1 MTLNVNIANVL
12 QKYQSQGT
20 ESCFHGRHINPQIYA
35 GLDGNNWSIKDYEA
49 RGGYQALRKIL
60 GLDGGPGMTQEAVRS
75 VGFEAGDLDA
85 MMKQYNPDQLRDGY
99 NKLPNGEELFYIS
112 NPALGLWGLKS
123 QFA

>member
-1 MTLNVNIANVL
+1 
-12 QKYQSQGT
+12 
-20 ESCFHGRHINPQIYA
+20 
-35 GLDGNNWSIKDYEA
+35 
-49 RGGYQALRKIL
+49 
-60 GLDGGPGMTQEAVRS
+60 MTQDAVRS